1 MNESD
6 GQPAPMKKRFFTVEQ
21 ANQTLPLVKAVVAD
35 IVRQYQDIQE
45 RKDRLA
51 RIRPAQSSKKVDT
64 DSMYAEE
71 VRHVEEE
78 LEKEVGKLQEFIL
91 ELHSLGV
98 EIKDFQKGLVDFP
111 TLFDGREVYLCWKL
125 GESEVAFWHEL
136 DAGFSGRQSLL
147 AGSLGNSRADDKSH

>member
-1 MNESD
+1 MSD
-6 GQPAPMKKRFFTVEQ
+6 GPANPMHKKHFTVEE
-21 ANQTLPLVKAVVAD
+21 ANHTLPLVKAVVGD

-51 RIRPAQSSKKVDT
+51 RIRPAQSAKKVDT

-71 VRHVEEE
+71 IRHVEEE
-78 LEKEVGKLQEFIL
+78 LEKEVAKLQEYVL
-91 ELHSLGV
+91 ELRSLGV

-111 TLFDGREVYLCWKL
+111 ALFDGREVYLCWKL
-125 GESEVAFWHEL
+125 GEPEVSFWHEL

-147 AGSLGNSRADDKSH
+147 AGSLGDSPESGKSQ